1 MENSIRRRNNVNK
14 MTYKERREFNIQQ
27 REKYPENPRPYLPV
41 ECAKEG
47 CFFHFIPIDNAY
59 EALCPLHR
67 IKNPRINPCPFMGHE
82 LADSTFFTWG
92 IDEDLCTDFN
102 HANYTPVR

>member
-59 EALCPLHR
+59 ESLCPLHR
-67 IKNPRINPCPFMGHE
+67 IKNPKINPCPFMSHE
-82 LADSTFFTWG
+82 LVDSTFFTWG